1 MLLAAAGPSALFLQ
15 LGAIFVVLAVL
26 SRFAGRLGISA
37 VPLFLLVGLAIGEGG
52 VHDAGAAG
60 AFLATA
66 APIGVVLL
74 LLFLGL
80 EYTPQELLAGIRQHA
95 PAGAVDLVLNVT
107 PGALLGLVLG
117 WGGLGMLV
125 LGGVTYI
132 SSSGIIAKALD
143 ELERTGNRETP
154 TILTILVVEDL
165 VMAAYLP
172 LLAGVAV
179 GGGADRAAVTTIG
192 ALAAALF
199 VFLFALRFSGSTS
212 WVLNHL
218 EEEPLLLAV
227 LGLTFVVAGGAESV
241 QVSGAIGAFLT
252 GIAITGRARWRTE
265 DLLRPL
271 RDVFGATFFV
281 YFAFQINPR
290 DLPDALPLALGLAVV
305 SAGTK
310 IATGWWAASRAGIA
324 PRGRLRAGTM
334 LVTRGEFSIVIAEIG
349 VLASVDD
356 QLAPLAAAYVLLLA
370 IGGPILSRFSDDLAE
385 RFVPAPS
392 VS

>member
-1 MLLAAAGPSALFLQ
+1 MLFAAGGPSALFLQ
-15 LGAIFVVLAVL
+15 LGAIFLVLAVL
-26 SRFAGRLGISA
+26 SRFASRIGTSA
-37 VPLFLLVGLAIGEGG
+37 VPLFLLVGLMIGEGG
-52 VHDAGAAG
+52 LHHARDAGT
-60 AFLATA
+60 FLATA

-80 EYTPQELLAGIRQHA
+80 QYTPQELLAGLRQHG

-107 PGALLGLVLG
+107 PGAVLALALG
-117 WGGLGMLV
+117 WGARGALV
-125 LGGVTYI
+125 LGGITYI

-172 LLAGVAV
+172 LLAGIAV
-179 GGGADRAAVTTIG
+179 GGSADRAAVTTIG

-218 EEEPLLLAV
+218 ESESLLLAV

-241 QVSGAIGAFLT
+241 QVSAAVGAFLT

-281 YFAFQINPR
+281 YFAFQIDPG
-290 DLPDALPLALGLAVV
+290 DLPDALPLAFGLAVV
-305 SAGTK
+305 SAATK
-310 IATGWWAASRAGIA
+310 VATGWWAAGRAGIA
-324 PRGRLRAGTM
+324 TRGRLRAGTM

-349 VLASVDD
+349 MLAAIDD
-356 QLAPLAAAYVLLLA
+356 QLAPLAAAYVLMLA
-370 IGGPILSRFSDDLAE
+370 IGGPLLSRSSDDIVE
-385 RFVPAPS
+385 RFLPTA

>member
-15 LGAIFVVLAVL
+15 LGAIFLVLAVL
-26 SRFAGRLGISA
+26 SRFASRIGTSA
-37 VPLFLLVGLAIGEGG
+37 VPLFLLVGLMIGEGG
-52 VHDAGAAG
+52 LHHARDAGT
-60 AFLATA
+60 FLATA

-80 EYTPQELLAGIRQHA
+80 HYTPQELLAGLRQHG
-95 PAGAVDLVLNVT
+95 PAGAVDLVLNAT
-107 PGALLGLVLG
+107 PGAVLALALG
-117 WGGLGMLV
+117 WGGRGALV
-125 LGGVTYI
+125 LAGITYI

-179 GGGADRAAVTTIG
+179 GGSADRAAVTTIG

-218 EEEPLLLAV
+218 ESESLLLAV

-241 QVSGAIGAFLT
+241 QVSAAVGAFLT

-281 YFAFQINPR
+281 YFAFQIDPG
-290 DLPDALPLALGLAVV
+290 DLPAALPLAFGLAVV
-305 SAGTK
+305 SAATK
-310 IATGWWAASRAGIA
+310 VATGWWAAGRAGIA
-324 PRGRLRAGTM
+324 TRGRLRAGTM

-349 VLASVDD
+349 MLAAIDD
-356 QLAPLAAAYVLLLA
+356 QLAPLAAAYVLMLA
-370 IGGPILSRFSDDLAE
+370 IGGPLLSRASDDIAE
-385 RFVPAPS
+385 RFLPS
-392 VS
+392 AIS